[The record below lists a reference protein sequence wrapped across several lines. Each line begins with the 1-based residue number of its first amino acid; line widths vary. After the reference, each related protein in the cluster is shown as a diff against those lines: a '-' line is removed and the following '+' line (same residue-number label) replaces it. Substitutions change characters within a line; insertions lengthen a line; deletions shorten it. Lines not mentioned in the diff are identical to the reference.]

1 MSHLP
6 AVSARRVFMR
16 QAAFASLGMVAV
28 GACAAAFAPI
38 KRAGGS
44 LLKPALNAYSFLELL
59 NANLKDTS
67 QGIDLFGV
75 CEVSAW
81 AKPNIVF
88 ILADDLGY
96 GDARSMN
103 TELVQTLTSTFEAH
117 AQQTDDGVEYWLA
130 RDLQQLLGYTQWR
143 NFLNTVSKAK
153 TACEVS
159 GHKVPDHFADVSKMV
174 DLGSGSQ
181 REIED
186 IMLTR
191 YACYLVAQN
200 GDPKKQEIAFAQT
213 YFAVQTRRAEL
224 IEQRLLEAE
233 RVSARKKL
241 STTEKEL
248 SEVIFEQTGGNENF
262 AIIRSKGDQALFGKT
277 TQAMKAH
284 WKVPDH
290 RPLADF
296 APTIILK
303 AKDFATEITIFNARQ
318 HGMTNESAISSE
330 HITNNQAVR
339 KTLLERGIRPET
351 LPAVEDVKK
360 VERRLASEEKKALKK
375 PNGLGSPAEE

>member
-1 MSHLP
+1 
-6 AVSARRVFMR
+6 
-16 QAAFASLGMVAV
+16 
-28 GACAAAFAPI
+28 
-38 KRAGGS
+38 
-44 LLKPALNAYSFLELL
+44 
-59 NANLKDTS
+59 
-67 QGIDLFGV
+67 
-75 CEVSAW
+75 
-81 AKPNIVF
+81 
-88 ILADDLGY
+88 
-96 GDARSMN
+96 MN
-103 TELVQTLTSTFEAH
+103 TEAIQTLTTTFEAH
-117 AQQTDDGVEYWLA
+117 AQQTEGGIEYWLA
-130 RDLQQLLGYTQWR
+130 RDLQYLLGYDEWR
-143 NFLNTVSKAK
+143 NFTAVIIKAK

-159 GHKVPDHFADVSKMV
+159 GHSVRDHFVDVNKTIQMPKSAEKEIP
-174 DLGSGSQ
+174 DL
-181 REIED
+181 
-186 IMLTR
+186 MLTR

-262 AIIRSKGDQALFGKT
+262 ALIRSKGDQALFGKS
-277 TQAMKAH
+277 TQAMKAQ
-284 WKVPDH
+284 WKVPDN

-318 HGMTNESAISSE
+318 HGMQTESAISSE

-351 LPAVEDVKK
+351 LPAAEDVKK
-360 VERRLASEEKKALKK
+360 VERRFVSEGKKSLKN
-375 PNGLGSPAEE
+375 PDGLNNPAEE